1 MKNFRVCNND
11 LNNWV
16 EKKFIYANS
25 VVDFLKRNNYFDYDF
40 EIELE
45 SPLYPGEYA
54 TIVKCEDGFIS
65 FNKIFKIPNAFKDLI
80 R

>member
-25 VVDFLKRNNYFDYDF
+25 VVDFLKRNNYFDCDF
-40 EIELE
+40 EIEWE
-45 SPLYPGEYA
+45 SPLYPGQYV
-54 TIVKCEDGFIS
+54 TIVKCEDGIIS
-65 FNKIFKIPNAFKDLI
+65 FDAYLKMPNVFKDLI
-80 R
+80 C